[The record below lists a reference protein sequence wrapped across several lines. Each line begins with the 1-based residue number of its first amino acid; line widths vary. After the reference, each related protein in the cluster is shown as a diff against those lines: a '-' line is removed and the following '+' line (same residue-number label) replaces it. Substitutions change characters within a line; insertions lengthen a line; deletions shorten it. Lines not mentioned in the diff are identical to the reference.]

1 MFRVQISKQY
11 NNYAEASIAAME
23 LGGKDFLT
31 DSFRGFDH
39 DQAEI
44 AAAKAYE
51 NATQKCLITKE
62 NIQINDEL
70 IIDEDHINASI
81 EAWFDVDER
90 FGTATYDTD
99 DYINLY
105 ADFYPDTDKLSVYYT
120 IYHADGGVSDS
131 VAVTLESSERNAI
144 LNKME
149 IAGLDIVADIMLREQ
164 RAGINFE

>member
-39 DQAEI
+39 EQAEI
-44 AAAKAYE
+44 SAEKACE
-51 NATQKCLITKE
+51 NKSPKCLITKE
-62 NIQINDEL
+62 NIQISDEL
-70 IIDEDHINASI
+70 IIDNDHINASI

-90 FGTATYDTD
+90 FGTATYGAD

-131 VAVTLESSERNAI
+131 ITVTLEPSERNAI

-149 IAGLDIVADIMLREQ
+149 IAGLDIVTDIMFREQ
-164 RAGINFE
+164 RAGMKFE